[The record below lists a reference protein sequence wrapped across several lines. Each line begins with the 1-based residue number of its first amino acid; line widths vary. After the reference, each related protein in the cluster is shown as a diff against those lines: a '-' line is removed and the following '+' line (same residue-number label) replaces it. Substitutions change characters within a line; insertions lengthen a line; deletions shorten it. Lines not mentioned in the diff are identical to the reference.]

1 MLAGDKERVK
11 VGNSVSGYSNDLR
24 SMMVK
29 QLITWIKSGNGNA
42 ETNTSNTLERVAVR
56 LSNRADVGILV
67 GWGKLKNDGKST
79 MVNGIEQSENE
90 VVMEKNAEVVLW
102 WVEFGIN

>member
-11 VGNSVSGYSNDLR
+11 VGNSVSGYSNDLK

-29 QLITWIKSGNGNA
+29 QVITWIKIIGNGNA
-42 ETNTSNTLERVAVR
+42 ETNISNTLEIVAVR

-79 MVNGIEQSENE
+79 MVNGVEQSGNE

-102 WVEFGIN
+102 

>member
-11 VGNSVSGYSNDLR
+11 VGNSVSGYSNDLK

-29 QLITWIKSGNGNA
+29 QVITWIKIIGNRNA
-42 ETNTSNTLERVAVR
+42 ETNISNTLEIVAVR

-79 MVNGIEQSENE
+79 MVNGVEQSGNE

-102 WVEFGIN
+102 